1 MLAVVP
7 NIRSVGYTVPELLRV
22 TLAHGAGSLVRR
34 ANAGDYSRMQA
45 APDAATVR
53 AAPAR
58 EKRQLR
64 MSDLNILDCHL
75 APAVAAGVTPR
86 VLNSRHAAMDNG

>member
-1 MLAVVP
+1 VAAV
-7 NIRSVGYTVPELLRV
+7 RE
-22 TLAHGAGSLVRR
+22 
-34 ANAGDYSRMQA
+34 
-45 APDAATVR
+45 
-53 AAPAR
+53 APAR

-86 VLNSRHAAMDNG
+86 VPNSCYAAMGNG